1 MDDAA
6 IVAPDTWSGKNEYIA
21 KQWGHNNGI
30 ITFPPCKQFYCTTR
44 RLEVALLSS
53 DMYFTTG
60 VRFLLEGMRDMLLH
74 VYKTHSELYT
84 SSAKSFDVAIL
95 SASDTK
101 DISAIYHMILKLRLA
116 GQNTFIFIVAD
127 NDIRHVLAS
136 IARRY
141 SGVKILGSHEKLTVL
156 KQELM
161 KQLTEH
167 KNQEQNK
174 YFPATLTP
182 RQADILLMA
191 ADGLSVEDMALRAG
205 VSTST
210 IYITKAR
217 ALDKAGAT
225 SKVLEAILYAQVR
238 DGIIYPDLQHHSSA
252 TYSTTTLQSCLLIKR
267 GADSSIAD
275 QLRIG

>member
-21 KQWGHNNGI
+21 KRWGHDNSI
-30 ITFPPCKQFYCTTR
+30 ITFPPRKQFYCTER
-44 RLEVALLSS
+44 RVEVALLSS

-60 VRFLLEGMRDMLLH
+60 VRYLLEGMRDMILH
-74 VYKTHSELYT
+74 VYKSQSELYT
-84 SSAKSFDVAIL
+84 ASAKSFDVAIL

-101 DISAIYHMILKLRLA
+101 DISAIYHMILKLRLT
-116 GQNTFIFIVAD
+116 GQNTFIFVVAD

-136 IARRY
+136 IARRH
-141 SGVKILGSHEKLTVL
+141 SGVKILGSHEKMTVL

-161 KQLTEH
+161 KLLTEREN
-167 KNQEQNK
+167 KKQNQ

-191 ADGLSVEDMALRAG
+191 ADGLSAEDMALRAG

-210 IYITKAR
+210 IYTTKAR

-225 SKVLEAILYAQVR
+225 NKALEAILYAQVR
-238 DGIIYPDLQHHSSA
+238 DGKLHPDLQHHSSA
-252 TYSTTTLQSCLLIKR
+252 TYSTSCYSHAR
-267 GADSSIAD
+267 
-275 QLRIG
+275 

>member
-6 IVAPDTWSGKNEYIA
+6 IVAPDTWSGSNKYIA
-21 KQWGHNNGI
+21 KQWSNYNGI
-30 ITFPPCKQFYCTTR
+30 ITFPPRKQFYCTKR
-44 RLEVALLSS
+44 RVEVALLSS

-60 VRFLLEGMRDMLLH
+60 IRFLLEGMRDMLLH

-84 SSAKSFDVAIL
+84 SSAKSCDVAIL
-95 SASDTK
+95 SASDAK
-101 DISAIYHMILKLRLA
+101 DISAIYQIILKLRLA
-116 GQNTFIFIVAD
+116 GQSTFIFIVAD

-141 SGVKILGSHEKLTVL
+141 SGVKVLASHEKLTVL

-161 KQLTEH
+161 KLLKEREN
-167 KNQEQNK
+167 KKQNK

-191 ADGLSVEDMALRAG
+191 ADGLSAEDIALRAG

-210 IYITKAR
+210 IYITKGR

-225 SKVLEAILYAQVR
+225 NKALEAILYAQVR
-238 DGIIYPDLQHHSSA
+238 EGLLHPNLQHHSGA
-252 TYSTTTLQSCLLIKR
+252 TYSTTRCSHVC
-267 GADSSIAD
+267 
-275 QLRIG
+275 